1 MRCDARSEDHLVKH
15 VSSIS
20 FLLDRIL
27 CKAEYS
33 VKQCDRAFDF
43 GRTKASDTPAAGI
56 AESHGDRPK
65 ALPHWS
71 HLVSSDDI
79 IHQSTRLR
87 IMAVLNTLERREA
100 LEFTQL
106 KAMIEATDGNL
117 GAHLDTLARAGY
129 VDIEKLFV
137 GRRPQTRVSATTAG
151 RRAFRGHI
159 AFLRKIIDQAE
170 TQRRK

>member
-1 MRCDARSEDHLVKH
+1 MSADE
-15 VSSIS
+15 
-20 FLLDRIL
+20 
-27 CKAEYS
+27 
-33 VKQCDRAFDF
+33 
-43 GRTKASDTPAAGI
+43 
-56 AESHGDRPK
+56 
-65 ALPHWS
+65 
-71 HLVSSDDI
+71 I

-106 KAMIEATDGNL
+106 KAMIETTDGNL

-129 VDIEKLFV
+129 VDVEKLFV
-137 GRRPQTRVSATTAG
+137 GRRPQTRVKATTIG

-170 TQRRK
+170 ATQRRK

>member
-1 MRCDARSEDHLVKH
+1 MSA
-15 VSSIS
+15 
-20 FLLDRIL
+20 
-27 CKAEYS
+27 
-33 VKQCDRAFDF
+33 
-43 GRTKASDTPAAGI
+43 
-56 AESHGDRPK
+56 
-65 ALPHWS
+65 
-71 HLVSSDDI
+71 DDI

-87 IMAVLNTLERREA
+87 IMAALYALERREA

-106 KAMIEATDGNL
+106 KAMIETTDGNL

-137 GRRPQTRVSATTAG
+137 GKRPQTRVKSTTIG

-170 TQRRK
+170 PTQRRK